1 MGSIY
6 QLNAP
11 TIGRFLRRV
20 ESLVCYRC
28 GVELIENQWVFA
40 KHQKGYC
47 ITLIDRYDSN
57 NKQKKNRPKVY
68 HLACAKEVKLID

>member
-1 MGSIY
+1 MMGRVY

-28 GVELIENQWVFA
+28 GVELIEKQWVFA
-40 KHQKGYC
+40 KKQGGYC
-47 ITLIDRYDSN
+47 ALLPDQQFSAW
-57 NKQKKNRPKVY
+57 KKNKPKVY
-68 HLACAKEVKLID
+68 HLACAKEVKLV